1 MIRMIHF
8 ADVHIGMENYGRF
21 DPEFGVNSRVRDFLV
36 RFDELVKYADEH
48 NADLAVFAG
57 DAFKN
62 YQPNPTLQ
70 REFAHR
76 VRELAAICPVVL
88 LIGNHDQPPSASRAF
103 SVEIY
108 DTLAVPNVTVGWEY
122 ALHHLHTKNGP
133 VQVATA
139 PYPTRAQ
146 LLDAESVRKLTQA
159 QIDAAIAGQIQV
171 LLRSLAQQAD
181 APGEW
186 ADAPRVL
193 TGHFSVSGAVNGIE
207 RQLLLGRD
215 LEVPLGEVT
224 DPTWDYVA
232 MGHIHK
238 HQNLTR
244 DRRNVPPVVYSGSL
258 EAIDFGEEGE
268 PKGFCWVELER
279 GRTDWHFQR
288 VHSRPFVTLKIDAR
302 GLIDPTE
309 AVLADIDEREGLG
322 GAIVRVLIQLDADGV
337 LNEKAVR
344 DRLHTSGVN
353 YMTIAKLVERPIR
366 SRLGENPEKLT
377 DLQLL
382 DRYLLDK
389 HILDA
394 QRHVLLEKAQELIEA
409 GTRL

>member
-1 MIRMIHF
+1 MIRLIHF

-21 DPEFGVNSRVRDFLV
+21 DPEFGVNSRVRDFLM

-48 NADLAVFAG
+48 SADLAIFAG

-76 VRELAAICPVVL
+76 VRDLATICPVVL

-122 ALHHLHTKNGP
+122 KLHHIHTKNGLA
-133 VQVATA
+133 QVATA

-146 LLDAESVRKLTQA
+146 LLDAEAVRTLTQT
-159 QIDAAIAGQIQV
+159 QIDAAMAGQIQV
-171 LLRSLAQQAD
+171 LLRALAQQAN
-181 APGEW
+181 APDEW
-186 ADAPRVL
+186 FDVPRVL
-193 TGHFSVSGAVNGIE
+193 TGHFTVSGAVNGIE
-207 RQLLLGRD
+207 RQLMLGRD
-215 LEVPLGEVT
+215 LEVPLGEVA
-224 DPTWDYVA
+224 DPAWDYVA

-244 DRRNVPPVVYSGSL
+244 DRRNGPPVVYSGSL

-268 PKGFCWVELER
+268 SKGFCWVELER

-288 VHSRPFVTLKIDAR
+288 VRSRPFVTLKIDVR

-309 AVLADIDEREGLG
+309 AALADIDEREGLG

-337 LNEKAVR
+337 LNEKALR
-344 DRLHTSGVN
+344 DRLYTSGVN
-353 YMTIAKLVERPIR
+353 YVTIAKVVERAAH

-382 DRYLLDK
+382 ERYLRDK

-394 QRHVLLEKAQELIEA
+394 QRQLLLKKAQELIEV
-409 GTRL
+409 GTKL

>member
-1 MIRMIHF
+1 MIQMIHF

-21 DPEFGVNSRVRDFLV
+21 DPEFGINSRVRDFLE
-36 RFDELVKYADEH
+36 RLDELVNYAAEH
-48 NADLAVFAG
+48 DADLAIFAG

-76 VRELAAICPVVL
+76 IRDLATICPVVL

-122 ALHHLHTKNGP
+122 KLHHIQTKNGL

-146 LLDAESVRKLTQA
+146 LLDAESVSKLTQA
-159 QIDAAIAGQIQV
+159 QIDAAMAGQIQI
-171 LLRSLAQQAD
+171 LLRALAQQAD

-186 ADAPRVL
+186 AYAPRVL

-207 RQLLLGRD
+207 RNLMLGRD
-215 LEVPLGEVT
+215 LEVPLGEVA

-232 MGHIHK
+232 LGHIHK

-244 DRRNVPPVVYSGSL
+244 DRQNLPPVVYSGSL
-258 EAIDFGEEGE
+258 EAVDFGEAGE

-288 VHSRPFVTLKIDAR
+288 VHSRPFVTLNIDVR

-309 AVLADIDEREGLG
+309 AVLADLDERENLG
-322 GAIVRVLIQLDADGV
+322 GAIVRVVIQLDADGI
-337 LNEKAVR
+337 LNEKALR
-344 DRLHTSGVN
+344 DRLHSYGVS
-353 YMTIAKLVERPIR
+353 YVTIAKLVERPTR

-389 HILDA
+389 HIVEA
-394 QRHVLLEKAQELIEA
+394 QRHLLLEKARELIEA
-409 GTRL
+409 GARL